1 MAKAFSSESLPRTRS
16 GVGTGSR
23 EENASN
29 KEVEP
34 PFRFHRHGNGPSE
47 PNPRPLA
54 QRLLWF
60 AALWLGG
67 VGTVSIVAFALRLW
81 IAPK

>member
-1 MAKAFSSESLPRTRS
+1 MQKQPD
-16 GVGTGSR
+16 
-23 EENASN
+23 
-29 KEVEP
+29 P
-34 PFRFHRHGNGPSE
+34 P
-47 PNPRPLA
+47 PLR

-67 VGTVSIVAFALRLW
+67 VGAVALLSYGLRLW

>member
-1 MAKAFSSESLPRTRS
+1 MPKQP
-16 GVGTGSR
+16 
-23 EENASN
+23 NQ
-29 KEVEP
+29 P
-34 PFRFHRHGNGPSE
+34 PLR
-47 PNPRPLA
+47 

-67 VGTVSIVAFALRLW
+67 VGAVALVSYGLRLW

>member
-1 MAKAFSSESLPRTRS
+1 MP
-16 GVGTGSR
+16 
-23 EENASN
+23 
-29 KEVEP
+29 
-34 PFRFHRHGNGPSE
+34 
-47 PNPRPLA
+47 PRPNQRSLV

-67 VGTVSIVAFALRLW
+67 VGTVGIVAYGLRLW

>member
-1 MAKAFSSESLPRTRS
+1 MTKAFSSE
-16 GVGTGSR
+16 VGPGSR
-23 EENASN
+23 QENASN
-29 KEVEP
+29 QESGA
-34 PFRFHRHGNGPSE
+34 PFRSHRNEKSE
-47 PNPRPLA
+47 LTPRPLT

-67 VGTVSIVAFALRLW
+67 VGTVVLISYVLRLW

>member
-1 MAKAFSSESLPRTRS
+1 MP
-16 GVGTGSR
+16 G
-23 EENASN
+23 
-29 KEVEP
+29 EP
-34 PFRFHRHGNGPSE
+34 T
-47 PNPRPLA
+47 PRPLT

-67 VGTVSIVAFALRLW
+67 VGTVTLISYGLRLW

>member
-1 MAKAFSSESLPRTRS
+1 M
-16 GVGTGSR
+16 
-23 EENASN
+23 
-29 KEVEP
+29 
-34 PFRFHRHGNGPSE
+34 PSQ
-47 PNPRPLA
+47 PKTSPLA

-67 VGTVSIVAFALRLW
+67 VGAVAIVSFALRLW

>member
-1 MAKAFSSESLPRTRS
+1 LTP
-16 GVGTGSR
+16 
-23 EENASN
+23 
-29 KEVEP
+29 KETK
-34 PFRFHRHGNGPSE
+34 
-47 PNPRPLA
+47 PRPLA

-67 VGTVSIVAFALRLW
+67 VGTVILLSYGLRLW

>member
-1 MAKAFSSESLPRTRS
+1 M
-16 GVGTGSR
+16 
-23 EENASN
+23 
-29 KEVEP
+29 P
-34 PFRFHRHGNGPSE
+34 PEQNL
-47 PNPRPLA
+47 RPLS

-67 VGTVSIVAFALRLW
+67 VGTVGIVSYGLRLW

>member
-1 MAKAFSSESLPRTRS
+1 MPT
-16 GVGTGSR
+16 
-23 EENASN
+23 
-29 KEVEP
+29 EP
-34 PFRFHRHGNGPSE
+34 KPA
-47 PNPRPLA
+47 PLR

-67 VGTVSIVAFALRLW
+67 VGTVTLISFLLRVW

>member
-1 MAKAFSSESLPRTRS
+1 MPSP
-16 GVGTGSR
+16 
-23 EENASN
+23 
-29 KEVEP
+29 
-34 PFRFHRHGNGPSE
+34 GP
-47 PNPRPLA
+47 NQRPLG

-67 VGTVSIVAFALRLW
+67 VGTVTLVSFALRLW